1 MESYLLKNI
10 NLPDLKLLKTA
21 LDFGAYN
28 GFLKC
33 LDSYSPKD
41 VVEEIEASGLRGRGG
56 GWYSTGQ
63 KWNSLKRVKN
73 KPAYFCCNCSEGEP
87 GSFKDRLI
95 IEKNPHL
102 LLEGVAIASY
112 ALGVN
117 TAYICVRGEFAEATE
132 ILKKSLTDAKAKNL
146 LGKNIHNTGYDLK
159 IIIFRTGGNYICG
172 EETALLNS
180 LEGWPATPREKPPYP
195 AEAGL
200 YGCPTI
206 INNVETVSNI
216 PHIINNG
223 ADWFS
228 AIGCREC
235 PGNMLFS
242 ISGHVKKPGVYEIPI
257 GSFTLREIIDQFA
270 GGPNNGHSIK
280 AVIPGGG
287 SSGFLSQKELDI
299 TMNPDSLKKIGSS
312 FGTGSIIVMGDQADI
327 VKMTRKLAKFFR
339 DESCKNE
346 CEICKKGSIELT
358 YHLLQI
364 EKGEGK
370 SENLSKIHKTIESMK
385 DGGIC
390 AMPQTASSV
399 IKSALQR
406 FPHEFNNKIA
416 NKVR

>member
-10 NLPDLKLLKTA
+10 NHPDLKLLKTA
-21 LDFGAYN
+21 LDFGAYK

-33 LDSYSPKD
+33 LDSYRPKD
-41 VVEEIEASGLRGRGG
+41 VVDEIKASGLRGRGG
-56 GWYSTGQ
+56 GWYSTGE
-63 KWNSLKRVKN
+63 KWDSLKKVKD

-132 ILKKSLTDAKAKNL
+132 ILKKSLADAKTENL
-146 LGKNIHNTGYDLK
+146 LGKNIYNKGYDLQ

-206 INNVETVSNI
+206 VNNVETLSNI
-216 PHIINNG
+216 PYIINNG
-223 ADWFS
+223 VDRFR
-228 AIGCREC
+228 AIGCMEC

-242 ISGHVKKPGVYEIPI
+242 ISGHVNKPGVYEIPI
-257 GSFTLREIIDQFA
+257 GSFTLREIINRFA
-270 GGPNNGHSIK
+270 GGPCNGHSIK

-287 SSGFLSQKELDI
+287 SSGFLTEKELDI
-299 TMNPDSLKKIGSS
+299 TMSPDSLKNIKSS
-312 FGTGSIIVMGDQADI
+312 LGTGSIIVMGDQADI
-327 VKMTRKLAKFFR
+327 VKMTRKLARFFR
-339 DESCKNE
+339 EESCKNE
-346 CEICKKGSIELT
+346 CDVCKKGTVQLT
-358 YHLLQI
+358 FHLLQI
-364 EKGEGK
+364 EKGEGN
-370 SENLSKIHKTIESMK
+370 SENLNKIHETIEAMK
-385 DGGIC
+385 EGGIC
-390 AMPQTASSV
+390 AMPQISSSV
-399 IKSALQR
+399 INSALKR
-406 FPHEFNNKIA
+406 FPHEFNNRID
-416 NKVR
+416 NC